1 MVDHST
7 ANLDGTDPPPSRVI
21 GDGSDAPN
29 QSPLQRQVLVYAD
42 PYSQQNR
49 PALEVPS
56 SNVNKQ
62 VLYGDG
68 SDGPSRT

>member
-21 GDGSDAPN
+21 GDGSDV
-29 QSPLQRQVLVYAD
+29 PLQRQVLPTGVYAD

-49 PALEVPS
+49 PALEVPP
-56 SNVNKQ
+56 SNINKQ

>member
-7 ANLDGTDPPPSRVI
+7 ANLDGADPPPSRVI
-21 GDGSDAPN
+21 GDGSDV
-29 QSPLQRQVLVYAD
+29 PLQRQVL
-42 PYSQQNR
+42 PTG
-49 PALEVPS
+49 
-56 SNVNKQ
+56 